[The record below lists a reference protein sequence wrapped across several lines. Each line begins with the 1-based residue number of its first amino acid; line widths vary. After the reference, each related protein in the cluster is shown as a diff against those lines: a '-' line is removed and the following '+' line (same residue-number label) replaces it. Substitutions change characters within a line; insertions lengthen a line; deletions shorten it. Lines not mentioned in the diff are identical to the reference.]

1 MDTYMD
7 TYFLIGFPFNFL
19 ELFFC
24 NDIVAAK
31 NWSGPVPG
39 DGHDGKMVVA
49 GEAQIVYGTVTQ
61 VVEGK
66 VPQFCTR
73 ENGAEMLIS
82 AFSEAGKASQTL
94 CWL

>member
-19 ELFFC
+19 ELFFG
-24 NDIVAAK
+24 NDIVATK
-31 NWSGPVPG
+31 NWSGSVPG
-39 DGHDGKMVVA
+39 DGHDGEMVVA

-66 VPQFCTR
+66 ISQFYLLHSTAPLEFVIPCKIIDRLTI
-73 ENGAEMLIS
+73 A
-82 AFSEAGKASQTL
+82 Q
-94 CWL
+94 

>member
-24 NDIVAAK
+24 NDIVAPK
-31 NWSGPVPG
+31 NWSGSVPG

-66 VPQFCTR
+66 VSQFYLLHR
-73 ENGAEMLIS
+73 AILGDMW
-82 AFSEAGKASQTL
+82 Q
-94 CWL
+94 